1 MLLSYIKIQLTS
13 GVGRTW
19 TVKIWFVGGGG
30 GPPVVGEK
38 KEKANRRLLR
48 EISQQLLT
56 LSIQRKSQPILHVLS
71 RVIRYRR

>member
-1 MLLSYIKIQLTS
+1 M
-13 GVGRTW
+13 
-19 TVKIWFVGGGG
+19 VKIWFVGGGG

-56 LSIQRKSQPILHVLS
+56 LSIQQKSQPISHVLS